1 MARKLNKSKLQIIVR
16 QNRKKHK
23 KLDSNVALLG
33 CYVQLKLKFIL
44 LYLLFI
50 FLSVTLLFQF
60 TVWNF
65 GICEIFVH
73 E

>member
-23 KLDSNVALLG
+23 QLYSNVALLG

-60 TVWNF
+60 TVGNV
-65 GICEIFVH
+65 GICASFIH